1 MLGQC
6 AREAGELEGASHG
19 CWCDVLLVVMPLQA
33 LREEPL
39 ASTLRWPGDDE
50 ATCGGRGATRGPA
63 SNSQRGQPSVRD
75 NANVLSVSACTAT
88 DQGRHWMAQIADYCC
103 PCYTP
108 EEPSPCLCSHS
119 LHHKLWITRRR
130 QPSLPAYRVAYHACL
145 SCLWETRSLHTFLP
159 QHPLR
164 HHFRGLS
171 RHRQQQRH
179 RLGPAM

>member
-1 MLGQC
+1 MRQCATIVEGGSSNATVSEVRAEVRAQTGSGLNVKMRPSASIRVAGLLGQC

-75 NANVLSVSACTAT
+75 NANVLSVSVCTAT

-103 PCYTP
+103 PC
-108 EEPSPCLCSHS
+108 
-119 LHHKLWITRRR
+119 
-130 QPSLPAYRVAYHACL
+130 
-145 SCLWETRSLHTFLP
+145 
-159 QHPLR
+159 
-164 HHFRGLS
+164 
-171 RHRQQQRH
+171 
-179 RLGPAM
+179 